1 MKTLPRPAMPRRLS
15 FWVAAYFVLMP
26 LRAQTP
32 SASASEGDAVIRVT
46 VNLVQV
52 DAVVTDKEDQL
63 VTNLTA
69 EDFEIL
75 QDKQSQQIRNFSF
88 VSIASGSTT
97 GRDAATAGE
106 LRPEGTVQRSPTAL
120 RVDQVKRTIAF
131 VVDDLG
137 LSWESMRGVRDALG
151 KFIDEQMQLND
162 LVAILRTGGGIGALQ
177 SFTSDKRQLRAAV
190 GRLKWNPL
198 GRGGVDAFSMPDD
211 LSGYPDG
218 QGSDLPP
225 GATQDMMNTQRL
237 DILRGEVRNRSEAG
251 GMGSE
256 VSESREKYFLVGTL
270 GALGHIVQGLETLP
284 GRKSVVLLSD
294 SIGVLAAEGKSKRVL
309 DGLRRVTELANRAS
323 VVLYTIDPRGVQH
336 LGVTAATSLTESDPF
351 LVANSRK
358 LEYFE
363 GQSGL
368 GFLAYETGGL
378 FVAST
383 NEVSGAIGRVMDDQ
397 KGYYLI
403 GYRPPEETFDRRF
416 HKIEVRVK
424 QPGLRVRSRSGFAG
438 VADKAPE
445 PKQTDRLL
453 AALTSPFGA
462 DEVRL
467 KLTGLFANDDKGS
480 FINCLLHINGGDL
493 TFLRE
498 EEQTH
503 TGAGERERTYG
514 RHKALVNVAVMTF
527 GDNGKIV
534 EQSRQSFAIRRTTKA
549 RQHAEQGLVY
559 SVSHPVRKAG
569 AYQVRAA
576 VLDTS
581 SGKMGSASQFI
592 EIPKVDKGGLA
603 VSGIYL
609 RARPSKKQEK
619 GEETPA
625 LEILSSPA
633 MRVFRPGEQLEY
645 KFQIV
650 NAKVDRIGKRPQLE
664 ARMRVLH
671 EAKTVFETESLA
683 LNLQPQKDWKHVFY
697 GGLMKLADDLKPGDY
712 ILQFLVTDKL
722 RKEQRPAVQWTDFEI
737 RAPRLA
743 ALPQG
748 VATTGR
754 TDLPRKPLPAGL
766 APPQVEF
773 RDLSQEAGLT
783 GVNVVG
789 VRARKDYLV
798 ESAGTGVAVFDY
810 DNDGLQDIFLVNGDL
825 FDRGSLRPRHH
836 LYRNTG
842 ELKFVDVTK
851 EAGLVHTGWGQGVCA
866 GDIDNDA
873 HTDLLVTHW
882 GQHRLFRNQGDGTFR
897 DETARRGLAVPQR
910 RWSTGCSFLDY
921 DRDGDLD
928 LFVANYV
935 DFDPE
940 KIPKAGEPP
949 RPGQIAE
956 CNWKGI
962 AVFCGPR
969 GLPAET
975 MSFYENDGNGVF
987 TDVSEK
993 AGISGPKTYYGFT
1006 TLTGDFD
1013 DDGWPDVYVA
1023 CDSTPSLLYR
1033 NLGDGTFEDLGTVSG
1048 AAYNIDGMEQA
1059 GMGATAADY
1068 DGDGDLDIFK
1078 TNFSGD
1084 THTLYRNDGDWTF
1097 MDETIPAGLA
1107 VNTRYLGWGAAFTDV
1122 DHDGW
1127 KDIFVANGHI
1137 YPEVDDSKINETFL
1151 QRRLLYWNRGDGQF
1165 HDVSPE
1171 AGPAIA
1177 ARHSSRGIAIGD
1189 LDNDGTLEI
1198 VVANMH
1204 EPPSLLKNF
1213 GERGNSL
1220 LVEALTSSGR
1230 DAIGA
1235 RVKVVS
1241 GELKQIDEVRSGGY
1255 HISQS
1260 DFRVHFGMGTNTRA
1274 DIKVRWPDG
1283 KEDTFESVEV
1293 NQWVTIQ
1300 QGKGLI
1306 ETHKFR

>member
-1 MKTLPRPAMPRRLS
+1 
-15 FWVAAYFVLMP
+15 MP

-32 SASASEGDAVIRVT
+32 SASPSEAGAVIRVT

-52 DAVVTDKEDQL
+52 DAVVTDKKGQL
-63 VTNLTA
+63 VTDLTA

-75 QDKQSQQIRNFSF
+75 QDKQPQQISNFSF
-88 VSIASGSTT
+88 VSIASRSTSS
-97 GRDAATAGE
+97 RDATTVGE
-106 LRPEGTVQRSPTAL
+106 LSPKGAVQRPPTAL

-131 VVDDLG
+131 VADGLG
-137 LSWESMRGVRDALG
+137 LSWESTRGVRDALG
-151 KFIDEQMQLND
+151 KFVDEQMQPND
-162 LVAILRTGGGIGALQ
+162 LVAVLRTGGGIGALQ

-190 GRLKWNPL
+190 ARLKWNPL
-198 GRGGVDAFSMPDD
+198 GRRGADAFSMPDD

-218 QGSDLPP
+218 QTSDLPP
-225 GATQDMMNTQRL
+225 GATEDMMSTQRL
-237 DILRGEVRNRSEAG
+237 DILRGEVRSRNEE
-251 GMGSE
+251 GMGFE
-256 VSESREKYFLVGTL
+256 IDQSREQYFLVGTL
-270 GALGHIVQGLETLP
+270 GALGYILEGLRNLP
-284 GRKSVVLLSD
+284 GRKSLVLFSD
-294 SIGVLAAEGKSKRVL
+294 SVGVLAAEGKSERVVE
-309 DGLRRVTELANRAS
+309 GLRQVADQANRAS

-336 LGVTAATSLTESDPF
+336 LGVTAATSLTESDPYI
-351 LVANSRK
+351 VTNSRK
-358 LEYFE
+358 LEYFQ

-378 FVAST
+378 FVASA

-403 GYRPPEETFDRRF
+403 GYRPPEEIFDRSF

-424 QPGLRVRSRSGFAG
+424 RPGLRVRSRSGFAG
-438 VADKAPE
+438 VADKAPQPE
-445 PKQTDRLL
+445 QTDRLL

-462 DEVRL
+462 DAVRL
-467 KLTGLFANDDKGS
+467 KLTGLFANDAKGS
-480 FINCLLHINGGDL
+480 FINCLLYIDGGDL
-493 TFLRE
+493 MFLRE

-514 RHKALVNVAVMTF
+514 RHKAVVNVAVMTF
-527 GDNGKIV
+527 GDNGKMV
-534 EQSRQSFAIRRTTKA
+534 EQSRQSFAIQRTTKA
-549 RQHAEQGLVY
+549 RQVSEQGLVY
-559 SVSHPVRKAG
+559 SVSLPVRKAG
-569 AYQVRAA
+569 AYHVRAA

-592 EIPKVDKGGLA
+592 EIPKVDTGGLA
-603 VSGIYL
+603 VSAIYL
-609 RARPSKKQEK
+609 RARPSPMQEK
-619 GEETPA
+619 GEETPTA
-625 LEILSSPA
+625 EISSSPA

-645 KFQIV
+645 QFQIV
-650 NAKVDRIGKRPQLE
+650 NAKVDHIGKRPQLE

-671 EAKTVFETESLA
+671 EAKTVFETESLP
-683 LNLQPQKDWKHVFY
+683 LNLAPQKDWKRVFY
-697 GGLMKLADDLKPGDY
+697 AGRMKLADDLKPGDY
-712 ILQFLVTDKL
+712 ILQFVVTDKFAK
-722 RKEQRPAVQWTDFEI
+722 RQPPSVQWIDFEI
-737 RAPRLA
+737 QPRHLA

-754 TDLPRKPLPAGL
+754 TDLPRKPLPEGL
-766 APPQVEF
+766 APPHVEF

-825 FDRGSLRPRHH
+825 FDRGSLRPRHY

-842 ELKFVDVTK
+842 ELRFVDVTE

-873 HTDLLVTHW
+873 YTDLLVTHW
-882 GQHRLFRNQGDGTFR
+882 GKHRLFRNQGDGTFR
-897 DETARRGLAVPQR
+897 DETEQRGLAIPQR

-987 TDVSEK
+987 TDVSKK
-993 AGISGPKTYYGFT
+993 AGIVGPKSYYGLT

-1013 DDGWPDVYVA
+1013 NDGWPDVYVA

-1033 NLGDGTFEDLGTVSG
+1033 NRGDGTFEDLGAVSG

-1084 THTLYRNDGDWTF
+1084 THTLYRNDGNWTF

-1107 VNTRYLGWGAAFTDV
+1107 VNTRYLGWGTAFTDV

-1137 YPEVDDSKINETFL
+1137 YPEVDDSRINETFL
-1151 QRRLLYWNRGDGQF
+1151 QRRLLYWNRGDGEF

-1171 AGPAIA
+1171 AGPAIQ

-1189 LDNDGTLEI
+1189 LDNDGALEI

-1213 GERGNSL
+1213 GEHGNSL
-1220 LVEALTSSGR
+1220 LVEALTPLGR
-1230 DAIGA
+1230 HAIGA
-1235 RVKVVS
+1235 RITVLA

-1260 DFRVHFGMGTNTRA
+1260 DFRMHFGMGSNTQA

-1283 KEDTFESVEV
+1283 SEDAFESVEV
-1293 NQWVTIQ
+1293 NQWVVVQ
-1300 QGKGLI
+1300 QGKGLT
-1306 ETHKFR
+1306 ETHEFR